1 MSEEQVEVLVEEPA
15 APVVD
20 VSTMTFEEFHVLK
33 MSPDID
39 VNAEKRAIVDA
50 WVKANVPA

>member
-1 MSEEQVEVLVEEPA
+1 MSEEQVEVLVEEPV